1 MSTQDTDYTIVIKGK
16 PPEARQAAA
25 DYITLM
31 LNPWRPDRSDMKTQ
45 VKIEVFRNE
54 MHSRGFLE
62 PVDLAK
68 EAAEF
73 FPGILITVE
82 GKSESGYIN

>member
-25 DYITLM
+25 DYITL
-31 LNPWRPDRSDMKTQ
+31 LLSAWGPQRKDLKSQ

-62 PVDLAK
+62 PVERTRHL
-68 EAAEF
+68 E
-73 FPGILITVE
+73 PV
-82 GKSESGYIN
+82 